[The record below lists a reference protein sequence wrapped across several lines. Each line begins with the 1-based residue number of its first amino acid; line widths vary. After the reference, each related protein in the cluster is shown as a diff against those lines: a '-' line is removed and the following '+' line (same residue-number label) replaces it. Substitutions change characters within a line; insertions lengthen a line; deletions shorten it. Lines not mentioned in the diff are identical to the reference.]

1 MNSFFHWTDTR
12 DKSQVSPLA
21 QVHLTGDDNQI
32 MWVKWPALYGMN
44 KITYLRTEQQRQ
56 IRCYLFQI
64 LQTLLPHNWA
74 VYRIKKT
81 LKIHEYFHLFLFTL
95 SNYFPTYYWVTK
107 PIFWYSTCLLT
118 LDCCCFY
125 CWWIYS
131 LAFSETLPCL
141 FFLLKYMTKN
151 KDKLIRISFLYCS
164 FVAHLK
170 RHSKLET

>member
-44 KITYLRTEQQRQ
+44 KITYLLTQQQRQ

-107 PIFWYSTCLLT
+107 PIFWYSTSFNAGLLLFLLLMDLFACLFGNFT
-118 LDCCCFY
+118 
-125 CWWIYS
+125 
-131 LAFSETLPCL
+131 L

>member
-74 VYRIKKT
+74 VYRIKKLWKYVNIFT
-81 LKIHEYFHLFLFTL
+81 YSFSHWVIISQLIIELLSLYFDIPH
-95 SNYFPTYYWVTK
+95 
-107 PIFWYSTCLLT
+107 LLT

-170 RHSKLET
+170 RHCKLET